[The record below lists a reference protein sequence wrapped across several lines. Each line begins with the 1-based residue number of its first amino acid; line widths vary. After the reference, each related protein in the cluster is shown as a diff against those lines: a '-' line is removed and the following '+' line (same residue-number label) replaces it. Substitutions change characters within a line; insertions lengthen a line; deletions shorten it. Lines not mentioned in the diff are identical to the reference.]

1 MVIFGQNELRRYA
14 ERFLCQIYH
23 TADGIVDRRFN
34 KYDIFIAIGIKGIGG
49 AGVRQATDEIVQYL
63 RNHDLIRTVEDS
75 EDIILSMAGLA
86 EAERVCK

>member
-1 MVIFGQNELRRYA
+1 LN
-14 ERFLCQIYH
+14 
-23 TADGIVDRRFN
+23 GIN
-34 KYDIFIAIGIKGIGG
+34 GIGG